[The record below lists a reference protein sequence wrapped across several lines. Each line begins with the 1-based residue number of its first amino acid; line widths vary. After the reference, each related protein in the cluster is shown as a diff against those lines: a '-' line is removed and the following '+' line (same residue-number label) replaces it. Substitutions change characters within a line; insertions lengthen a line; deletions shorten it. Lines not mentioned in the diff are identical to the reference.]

1 MKNEIKS
8 GLIALLMTV
17 IGFVA
22 GLATMDAI
30 IILDK
35 KSLNTA
41 TELHKI
47 WAASR

>member
-8 GLIALLMTV
+8 GLITLLMTI

-30 IILDK
+30 LILDK
-35 KSLNTA
+35 KSINAL
-41 TELHKI
+41 TELNKI
-47 WAASR
+47 WASR

>member
-8 GLIALLMTV
+8 AVITLLMTI

-30 IILDK
+30 LILDK
-35 KSLNTA
+35 KSINTV
-41 TELHKI
+41 TELNKM
-47 WAASR
+47 WASR